1 MENVKKL
8 DNINLVLIFLL
19 FISCISF
26 DKNITG
32 IKPLYEGI
40 TIILFGY
47 SILRMSLVKN
57 FKIKNYKFLLI
68 YGLLIIWACLSM
80 LWSID
85 QGYTKGTIINL
96 VIAFLNAISLICFI
110 DSKIK
115 LKKVFKLY
123 IAFLMYMSII
133 LLFFETNAPGTSG
146 YGVVV
151 SLYFNSIAHMLAIG
165 IFMTY
170 YLFKSEKKKRYLL
183 FIAVF
188 YYIIFLTGSR
198 KGLLFPIVS
207 IIGIEILDKRIS
219 INKILK
225 FLIFL
230 GIICSIVLIVLNSN
244 ERMKERF
251 SDMFLSLIGE
261 NVGDKSVEER
271 EFFRETAKE
280 LFIHNPLTGIGA
292 GCFAAYMEQINYSH
306 VAYCHNNFL
315 ELLSTLGI
323 VGFIIYYM
331 IYYLIIKTSIYNIR
345 QKRILDMIIPFVF
358 IIVFA
363 IFEYGI
369 VSYYRFEYQP
379 IICLFFIMSQLNRS
393 EIERRTES

>member
-1 MENVKKL
+1 MESTKKL

-32 IKPLYEGI
+32 IKPLYEVM
-40 TIILFGY
+40 TIALFGY
-47 SILRMSLVKN
+47 TILKMFLTKC
-57 FKIKNYKFLLI
+57 FKIKNYKFLVI
-68 YGLLIIWACLSM
+68 YSLLIIWACLSM
-80 LWSID
+80 VWSIN
-85 QGYTKGTIINL
+85 QSYTKGTIINL
-96 VIAFLNAISLICFI
+96 IIAFLNSISLICFI

-123 IAFLMYMSII
+123 IAFLICMSLI
-133 LLFFETNAPGTSG
+133 LLLFETNPPGTSG
-146 YGVVV
+146 YGETVG
-151 SLYFNSIAHMLAIG
+151 LYFNSIAHMLAIG
-165 IFMTY
+165 TFMAY
-170 YLFKSEKKKRYLL
+170 YLFKSEKKKCYLL

-198 KGLLFPIVS
+198 KGLIFPVVS
-207 IIGIEILDKRIS
+207 VIGIEILDKRIS

-225 FLIFL
+225 FLIFM
-230 GIICSIVLIVLNSN
+230 GIISSIVVIVLNSN

-251 SDMFLSLIGE
+251 SDLFLSMIGE
-261 NVGDKSVEER
+261 SVEDKSVEER

-280 LFIHNPLTGIGA
+280 LFIHNPIIGIGA

-315 ELLSTLGI
+315 ELLSTLGL
-323 VGFIIYYM
+323 VGFIIYY
-331 IYYLIIKTSIYNIR
+331 INYYIIIKTSIRNIKQER
-345 QKRILDMIIPFVF
+345 SLEATIPLVF
-358 IIVFA
+358 IIVFT

-379 IICLFFIMSQLNRS
+379 IICLFFIMSQLNIS
-393 EIERRTES
+393 EKERRTKS